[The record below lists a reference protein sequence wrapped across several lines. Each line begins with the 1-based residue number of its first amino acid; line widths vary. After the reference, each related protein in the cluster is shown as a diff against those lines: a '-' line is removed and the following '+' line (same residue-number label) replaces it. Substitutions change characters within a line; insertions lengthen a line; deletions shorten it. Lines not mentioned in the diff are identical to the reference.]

1 MKITK
6 LLKIQKELD
15 QAIEKK
21 HNVKASEIVNQ
32 KIIALYVEVGEFT
45 NEVANFKYW
54 KSNKNISKD
63 KVLEEYVDCL
73 HFYLTLFIFK
83 NVKEEINEPSKIED
97 DFDKMTLDLYQSITK
112 MHKNLNQKTLHE
124 SFEIFLA
131 IGKNLDFSWNEVEK
145 HYLLKNKVNFE
156 RLKNNY

>member
-83 NVKEEINEPSKIED
+83 NVKQEIIEPSKIES

-124 SFEIFLA
+124 SFEIFLV
-131 IGKNLDFSWNEVEK
+131 IGKSLDFNWSEVEK